1 MAVTIKQLYKKKKKK
16 PTLYQNKKQTSL
28 LIHKMKEGGYSKYT
42 YPTTRTPKCGRF
54 LVSLRMEGFV
64 CFCFVSFLFLS
75 CRTIFFIETQSDAS
89 FSGRNGG
96 KKKWATEKNP
106 KAKQLYL
113 AISDTMWCGG
123 KLPLI
128 CIRLIFVFLISIFVH
143 TFEIDWLETE
153 IKPPVRCITIT
164 THKQNSFG

>member
-1 MAVTIKQLYKKKKKK
+1 
-16 PTLYQNKKQTSL
+16 
-28 LIHKMKEGGYSKYT
+28 MKEGGYMYIVSIHIR
-42 YPTTRTPKCGRF
+42 PHARQSAVDFWSLCGWKGLF
-54 LVSLRMEGFV
+54 A
-64 CFCFVSFLFLS
+64 FVSFLFLFLPHHF
-75 CRTIFFIETQSDAS
+75 FFIVTQSDAS

-96 KKKWATEKNP
+96 EKKRATEKKNQ

-128 CIRLIFVFLISIFVH
+128 CIRLIFFFFLISMFVH

-153 IKPPVRCITIT
+153 IKPPVRCTTTT

>member
-1 MAVTIKQLYKKKKKK
+1 VRSISGLFADGRVCLLLFRFFFFLAV
-16 PTLYQNKKQTSL
+16 P
-28 LIHKMKEGGYSKYT
+28 
-42 YPTTRTPKCGRF
+42 F
-54 LVSLRMEGFV
+54 
-64 CFCFVSFLFLS
+64 
-75 CRTIFFIETQSDAS
+75 FFIETQSDAS

-96 KKKWATEKNP
+96 EQKMGDRKNP

>member
-64 CFCFVSFLFLS
+64 CFCFVSFSFLPYHF
-75 CRTIFFIETQSDAS
+75 FFIETQSDAS

-96 KKKWATEKNP
+96 EQKMGDRKNP

-128 CIRLIFVFLISIFVH
+128 CIRLIFVFFNLDVC
-143 TFEIDWLETE
+143 TY
-153 IKPPVRCITIT
+153 V
-164 THKQNSFG
+164 